1 MLFQNQDS
9 IQVLIDILVVFSL
22 VVIISTLFFS
32 LRKYSREQAE
42 IAETLQNGEPA
53 QAKILKLIDTGS
65 SVNDS
70 PKVILQLEIYPPEG
84 IAYPAEIK
92 FYVPRLNVAQV
103 QPGNM
108 IAVKIN
114 RQDKTK
120 IAVDF
125 A

>member
-9 IQVLIDILVVFSL
+9 IQVLIGILVVFSL

-53 QAKILKLIDTGS
+53 RAKVLKLIDTGS

-84 IAYPAEIK
+84 AAYPAEIK

-108 IAVKIN
+108 VAVKIN